1 MQKEG
6 ENSGGTTEIFGEQP
20 EWVELLVQHN
30 FSQAIIEAFRLNDL
44 TEPLD
49 WKDLTDEDFSEL
61 GCFKL
66 GSKKKFKRT
75 FQRGEGV
82 KVTPRE
88 SEKRPNKDAIITQ
101 IKEFVKKNQSGSKGA
116 AFVKLLAAV
125 KFDHTRF
132 GHQRAIDFV
141 QTIPGIRVEKK
152 PHIELFLGAPVASE
166 GPEKK
171 FDNTKAA
178 AVVIENVPFGF
189 KGKDLFQALKSLRLL
204 CKVSNVETFN
214 CTAVVTCSNSHAQN
228 LLDNDVKLAKLLWK
242 GSGESKIKLMKKI
255 NKPCN
260 YGDACTNPNCIFQHE
275 NGFKRVG
282 LRDKAKKFDKRKVVS
297 KNSEIMLHKV
307 AKDMKPHELIEVI
320 KALDIDCKF
329 SNFQNLRNTTT
340 FTCSFVHAKNFLDH
354 KEELEQ
360 LLWQGRGDTQVTIRK
375 MLPKPCDH
383 GDNCKLFDCIYYHEN
398 GFVRKGLQLQL
409 MKLMEQDHKR
419 SMKKESSKPPR
430 SQMTQILL
438 HKVPSDYTS
447 KQLAQAIKSL
457 DIQCKFSGFQSLR
470 YTAIFSCSYAHA
482 KNFLEQ
488 KEALEKLLWE
498 GKGESKVIIKKV
510 IPKPCIHGDNCSKFE
525 CHFQHANGFAR
536 AGIQVENMKWMAKD
550 QEKESQKAVKKALR
564 KPKSKLTQIIMN
576 RVPPN
581 FKPGELQKVLDSL
594 EIECSFSE
602 FQSLRNTAL
611 FSCSHEDAK
620 TFLDQKE
627 LIAQVLWKGS
637 GECELSI
644 SKVSFKPCSFGEM
657 CKNIDCTFY
666 HEGGLVRNGIQLMQM
681 NYQNRKSKEMWKE
694 NIEMEQRQIKENV
707 RRDRQMRDMS
717 KKQDDFES
725 YQRRQNKA
733 QWKKVDQNRRS
744 NQENWDAIKEERKT
758 RQLQSR
764 RNRDLIYDLEGDLKK
779 TNNRLKKNIVQT
791 NILKSKVRN
800 LESRLDDLG
809 ETLITSVCDLEQNIQ
824 DMRDSLRNEM
834 GQKISFAKASME
846 QKQKVVE
853 AQINRL
859 EIWSKSKFSNAD
871 AHRKEICSRLQVVEK
886 AVARMMRL
894 RHDCFDGESTI
905 RVQQGKR
912 VVEVKAKD
920 LKEGMKVFTVDVEGK
935 PVFQPLTN
943 VATKYSFSILRM
955 KLEVNDKTTLDI
967 VLTEDH
973 VVGISH
979 QGKKQISK
987 AKDISVG
994 MEVLCAEGN
1003 GKVIETSLAEPRWVV
1018 SVENESNALFV
1029 NDVLVGSG
1037 DDVVPIWMK

>member
-30 FSQAIIEAFRLNDL
+30 FSQEIIEAFRLNDL

-49 WKDLTDEDFSEL
+49 WKDLTDDDFAEL

-82 KVTPRE
+82 KVTPQD
-88 SEKRPNKDAIITQ
+88 SEQRPNKDSIMNQ
-101 IKEFVKKNQSGSKGA
+101 IKEFIKKNQSGSKGA
-116 AFVKLLAAV
+116 AFAKLLVEV

-132 GHQRAIDFV
+132 GHQRPLDFV
-141 QTIPGIRVEKK
+141 KTIPGIRVEKK
-152 PHIELFLGAPVASE
+152 PHIELFLGAPASNIE
-166 GPEKK
+166 DSDKK
-171 FDNTKAA
+171 FDNAKAA
-178 AVVIENVPFGF
+178 AVVFEGVPFGF
-189 KGKDLFQALKSLRLL
+189 KGKDLFQALKALKLL
-204 CKVSNVETFN
+204 CKVSDVETFN

-228 LLDNDVKLAKLLWK
+228 LLDNDKKLAKILWK

-260 YGDACTNPNCIFQHE
+260 YGDACTNPNCIFQHD
-275 NGFKRVG
+275 NGFKRAG
-282 LRDKAKKFDKRKVVS
+282 LRDKSKKFDKKKVE
-297 KNSEIMLHKV
+297 KNSEIMLHKI
-307 AKDMKPHELIEVI
+307 AKDMKPNELIEVI

-340 FTCSFVHAKNFLDH
+340 FTCSFIHAKNFLAH
-354 KEELEQ
+354 KEEIAE

-375 MLPKPCDH
+375 MISKPCDH
-383 GDNCKLFDCIYYHEN
+383 GDNCKHFDCIYYHEN

-409 MKLMEQDHKR
+409 MKMMEQDHKQ
-419 SMKKESSKPPR
+419 SMKKKSTKPPR
-430 SQMTQILL
+430 SQMAQILL
-438 HKVPSDYTS
+438 HKVPSDYTG
-447 KQLAQAIKSL
+447 KQLAGAIKAC

-470 YTAIFSCSYAHA
+470 YSAIFSCSHAHA
-482 KNFLEQ
+482 KNFLEK
-488 KEALEKLLWE
+488 KESLEDLLWE

-510 IPKPCIHGDNCSKFE
+510 IPKPCIDGDNCGKFE
-525 CHFQHANGFAR
+525 CHYFHANGFAR

-550 QEKESQKAVKKALR
+550 QEKESKKAVKKALR
-564 KPKSKLTQIIMN
+564 KPKSKLAQIIMN
-576 RVPPN
+576 RIPPN
-581 FKPGELQKVLDSL
+581 FKPSELQKVLDSL
-594 EIECSFSE
+594 EIDCSFTE
-602 FQSLRNTAL
+602 FQSLRNTCI
-611 FSCSHEDAK
+611 FSCSYEDAK
-620 TFLDQKE
+620 NYLDHKE
-627 LIAQVLWKGS
+627 LIAQMLWKGS
-637 GECELSI
+637 GDCELTI
-644 SKVSFKPCSFGEM
+644 SKVNSKPCSFGEM
-657 CKNIDCTFY
+657 CKNIDCSFY
-666 HEGGLVRNGIQLMQM
+666 HESGLVRNGIQLMQM

-694 NIEMEQRQIKENV
+694 SMQMEQRQIKENT
-707 RRDRQMRDMS
+707 RRDQQMREMS
-717 KKQDDFES
+717 KKQDDFEN

-733 QWKKVDQNRRS
+733 QWKKIDKNRRD

-800 LESRLDDLG
+800 LESRLDDLS

-859 EIWSKSKFSNAD
+859 ESWSKSKFSNAD

-905 RVQQGKR
+905 RIQEEKKVID
-912 VVEVKAKD
+912 VKAKD
-920 LKEGMKVFTVDVEGK
+920 LKEGMKVSTVDIQGNKIYQPITKVE
-935 PVFQPLTN
+935 
-943 VATKYSFSILRM
+943 TKYSFSIIGL
-955 KLEVNDKTTLDI
+955 KLEGKDKKTVQI
-967 VLTEDH
+967 FLTEDH
-973 VVGISH
+973 VVGI
-979 QGKKQISK
+979 QGKNRISK
-987 AKDISVG
+987 AKDVSVG
-994 MEVLCAEGN
+994 TKVICAEEIMEV
-1003 GKVIETSLAEPRWVV
+1003 VETSHAEPRWVV

-1029 NDVLVGSG
+1029 NDVLLGSG
-1037 DDVVPIWMK
+1037 DDVIPIWMK